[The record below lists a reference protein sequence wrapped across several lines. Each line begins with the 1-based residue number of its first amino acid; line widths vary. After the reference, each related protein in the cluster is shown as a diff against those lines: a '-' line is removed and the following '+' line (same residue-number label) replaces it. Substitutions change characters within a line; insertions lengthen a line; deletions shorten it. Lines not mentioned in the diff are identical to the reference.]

1 MYAISRGPPPSAL
14 RVSSK
19 PATGLSYA
27 AHSSTTGNALRPRP
41 STSCFTKGVN
51 ILTVPPAGAAAAPPR
66 PLTSMSS
73 GPPYARPSSPT
84 STDEV
89 AAGASS
95 KAPIAKT
102 RRRGGYRQAPS
113 ITCSGAASLAATTA
127 GTHVCVNK
135 TVNTRVDRC
144 RSVRARPRG
153 RAAPLAAALQPRPA
167 LGRTASSVPAQR
179 APLAGATSWALPAGP
194 AVRAAGAA
202 ARRALRVPRC
212 RFSRVGVP
220 GAFRSVRASARACG
234 RARVRASNYHACS
247 IHTRGG
253 IVAKLRA
260 RRTG

>member
-19 PATGLSYA
+19 PATGRSYA

-66 PLTSMSS
+66 PPTSMSS

-89 AAGASS
+89 ATGASS
-95 KAPIAKT
+95 KAPTAKR

-135 TVNTRVDRC
+135 TFNTHVDRC

-194 AVRAAGAA
+194 AVGAAGAA

-212 RFSRVGVP
+212 RFSCAGVP
-220 GAFRSVRASARACG
+220 GAFRSVRASM
-234 RARVRASNYHACS
+234 
-247 IHTRGG
+247 
-253 IVAKLRA
+253 
-260 RRTG
+260 RT